1 MDELFDYP
9 DEENNDDQ
17 NDDQTQRR
25 DSDDSFI
32 VDDDRSVEDFEGASD
47 NREDS
52 NDDDYDF
59 LFGIPQEDKAEEENK
74 VKRRV
79 KDLEKLLSS
88 RAGAYDEFE
97 GTEDEIRYTLE
108 DLSYFYKSRQA
119 LELELLSLF
128 SGLIKREKISQTKNH
143 MKSSKEYQAT
153 NVENLFTDRETA
165 RKDDGNKNKFQKYN
179 INKRKQ
185 SEKTMNKFLKNIIKQ
200 TFRNDQPEGRFG
212 RFSKDKEN
220 ASHLRS
226 MDTGYEGDE
235 NVLVTIDSEAV
246 ANLRDINTLL
256 HRERRGD
263 YEEMEGVPL
272 YKYPRCAS
280 IYIFSHNFMSSFILP
295 LCSVLNRGSV
305 SEAIDVDQLVNELIY
320 FFYQITQPPSENWYN
335 YWMTA
340 QSIYKVINLQLL
352 QSLGKDSQDA
362 PNRSFKGDEE
372 KNSNVKIELKYR
384 TRVIDS
390 YIKGLNTL
398 RSAMESSEIWSII
411 GEFRLKLEH
420 FKQNGYISK
429 EDLEELNSMK
439 ELQQSLSTER
449 DNLIKEVEQ
458 LEEEEDRSELNRL
471 RKDRELAQ
479 EVRNAAMAKK
489 KRIKQIRRELYD
501 VTTNINEVNKRVD
514 ATRTKSEFH
523 MQTVRILISQVLTIK
538 SNMGMLY
545 IFNEL
550 GILTLIRQE
559 LLMFFRTIRK
569 AIVPVT
575 YVPDQTVDPGASKTD
590 ENAVPEQQHEEKGDY
605 EYYPSYLTQ
614 LERNMLWQYVR
625 IVYNILSGI
634 NVTSLLGEVKGV
646 KGEDKAHGERDSKE
660 GGGSSSS
667 SRDTGS
673 STNRVNGS
681 GNRNGHQQQG
691 VNNYKSRDQLLE
703 ERDRM
708 ERSYLIEMYRMNPK
722 LYNKFNDRVFS
733 YNVRSANY
741 NQKNNYHYTFKYSH
755 TTGGSNEATREE
767 KDKESLQ
774 NELNLLIGINSSLEH
789 ISFSNNTARE
799 GEVVAEKKEV
809 DYELVLMLLV
819 CCYDINREV
828 DEEYYEPYD
837 RLILFNIK
845 SFVIRYYSMVYVKH
859 SAKKAPKTMPTSLL
873 FLAIKRYIGEDNIF
887 TKLLLTYLNQL
898 VKKLNYQNNQVI
910 IQLIQNAHTELSFIQ
925 SFHTSASLSGKETSG
940 SKDDGGVANGNVDGD
955 GGEGSGGSD
964 PKRDKEQAEMEEE
977 YINNICKEFF
987 VEYIKNN
994 IRLMMFNLLK
1004 NFKMSYNRVLFVS
1017 SLRLVLLLE
1026 KLALKIGAIE
1036 FVPITGYSS
1045 NERLLGKDLDDEFW
1059 DEEDEDREE
1068 DTWDPKGR
1076 KKLVRVDERN
1086 IYNCKNNN
1094 FVRNDI
1100 LRNGRIVHN
1109 AMLLLLS
1116 RNSRGKDVLLAYLD
1130 KVPRALLYDFKY
1142 FLLINSHLNNSVPT
1156 VNTSRGLNL
1165 GTRFGM
1171 RKEQAAGAK
1180 TENALF
1186 MEIVESFM
1194 DKWLLE
1200 DNKVMLLELFLNKNV
1215 ATVSASTSRVNYNI
1229 NSKFYIDPI
1238 ESNDYLNCPIVQ
1250 GVMDQDQED
1259 IVDIMANLSISK
1271 EEQKVERKAKIDD
1284 QLLLQY
1290 YNRFKYMNEGVVKY
1304 LSDLLNIPAKQLQR
1318 HLDELLETNAGAG
1331 VGSGTGPGGVQDG
1344 VEEVSKHTRKG
1355 ASGGAKYDKE
1365 SLIRVMARFYAEHKD
1380 DALDVMREMHE
1391 NLLESAEMYKLSGLE
1406 VEVIEPIQ
1414 LTEELKRS
1422 GHYEKLLAHL
1432 NVEEATNVLKGV
1444 EGLEPKLEALREFV
1458 ESPFLPKAEEN
1469 EVEAAEADQEWEE
1482 VVDVHNV
1489 TSKDIIKLLIDLSS
1503 LYDFEND
1510 DDLFD
1515 EGEPPKVSAEVDG
1528 TLVPEVEPQQQQ
1540 VPEQQQPTVPEQPVL
1555 EQPYEEQQ
1563 PPVLEQQQPTLP
1575 DLQQPPVREHQT
1587 VLEQKVDKQR
1597 RYELILEEE
1606 RKKINE
1612 LLDVCF
1618 DIISNS
1624 DKSDYVRY
1632 YSFSNMHQDEL
1643 KVSDASEGDYGMD
1656 VDVKFEKLNVSRE
1669 LLMRKLL
1676 KYCNIEVK
1684 NNIIK
1689 LVDNKVNPEIVKNRL
1704 NIIKSLHKL
1713 SKLQLIDILS
1723 RQQEQTMGHDNE
1735 VEEPDFEENMAK
1747 YDNEAQEHTFDY
1759 SGMDFSKK
1767 KTPRRGVSRS
1777 IDVDKGDEY
1786 DNRDFDKDHGADKD
1800 DKGDQE
1806 SLSGFRKKLDKVKK
1820 VQGKRTVK
1828 ESKRKKKLKK
1838 SQLGD
1843 AEELDNENEGGDDAS
1858 VDYNDSFEAKLA
1870 ENDGERP
1877 TDRYG
1882 VHQTKKLVEGAK
1894 TSKQT
1899 AGKQP
1904 KQPRKQRQKRKLGE
1918 EVHPETQP
1926 TAREHEELGDG
1937 FDYRSLVGVKTRDSA
1952 VDKVEREH
1960 IRELAGFK
1968 RVPDIVIEIHN
1979 RSLALAKEQKLSNSM
1994 NYKRLMEYTS
2004 AIS

>member
-9 DEENNDDQ
+9 DEENYDDQ
-17 NDDQTQRR
+17 NEDQTRR
-25 DSDDSFI
+25 HDSDDSFI
-32 VDDDRSVEDFEGASD
+32 VDDDRSVDDFEGASD

-88 RAGAYDEFE
+88 RAGAYEEFE

-143 MKSSKEYQAT
+143 IKSSKDYDAT
-153 NVENLFTDRETA
+153 NAENLFTDRETA
-165 RKDDGNKNKFQKYN
+165 RTDDGNKNKFHKYN

-200 TFRNDQPEGRFG
+200 TFRNEQPEGRFG
-212 RFSKDKEN
+212 KFSKDRQSTANMKTI
-220 ASHLRS
+220 
-226 MDTGYEGDE
+226 DTNYEGEE
-235 NVLVTIDSEAV
+235 NVLVTIDSEAL

-335 YWMTA
+335 YWVTA
-340 QSIYKVINLQLL
+340 QSIYKVINIQLL
-352 QSLGKDSQDA
+352 QSLGKDSHDA
-362 PNRSFKGDEE
+362 PNRSFKSDEE
-372 KNSNVKIELKYR
+372 KNNNVKIELKYR

-429 EDLEELNSMK
+429 EELTELNNMK

-449 DNLIKEVEQ
+449 DTLIKEVEQ
-458 LEEEEDRSELNRL
+458 LEEEEDGAVLNRL

-479 EVRNAAMAKK
+479 ESRNAVMAKK

-501 VTTNINEVNKRVD
+501 VTTGINEVNKKVD

-538 SNMGMLY
+538 SNMGILY

-559 LLMFFRTIRK
+559 LLMFFSTIRK
-569 AIVPVT
+569 AIVPVS
-575 YVPDQTVDPGASKTD
+575 YVADQTVDAGGASKTD
-590 ENAVPEQQHEEKGDY
+590 ENIVLEQQPEEKGDY

-614 LERNMLWQYVR
+614 LERNNLWQYVR
-625 IVYNILSGI
+625 IVYNILAGI
-634 NVTSLLGEVKGV
+634 NITSLVGDVKGV
-646 KGEDKAHGERDSKE
+646 KGENKGHGESGTQD
-660 GGGSSSS
+660 GGSSSATS
-667 SRDTGS
+667 GDLSG
-673 STNRVNGS
+673 STNGVDGS
-681 GNRNGHQQQG
+681 GTSNRYQQQG
-691 VNNYKSRDQLLE
+691 GNNYKSREQLLE

-722 LYNKFNDRVFS
+722 LYNKFNDRVFR
-733 YNVRSANY
+733 YNIRSANY

-755 TTGGSNEATREE
+755 TTGGSNEGTREE

-774 NELNLLIGINSSLEH
+774 NELNLLIGINSNLEH
-789 ISFSNNTARE
+789 ISFSNNTGKE
-799 GEVVAEKKEV
+799 GEVSGDKKEI

-837 RLILFNIK
+837 RIILFNIK
-845 SFVIRYYSMVYVKH
+845 SFVIRYYSMLYVKY
-859 SAKKAPKTMPTSLL
+859 SLKNAPKTIPTSFL

-887 TKLLLTYLNQL
+887 TKLLLTYMNQL
-898 VKKLNYQNNQVI
+898 VKKLNYQNNQII
-910 IQLIQNAHTELSFIQ
+910 IQLIQNAYTELSFIQ
-925 SFHTSASLSGKETSG
+925 SFHTSASLSRNDSSS
-940 SKDDGGVANGNVDGD
+940 SKGGEGVSNGNDTNMDGDDGD
-955 GGEGSGGSD
+955 GSD
-964 PKRDKEQAEMEEE
+964 TKRDKEQMEMEEE

-987 VEYIKNN
+987 IEYIKNN

-1004 NFKMSYNRVLFVS
+1004 NFKMSYNRVLFIS
-1017 SLRLVLLLE
+1017 SLRLMLLLE
-1026 KLALKIGAIE
+1026 KLVLKIGSIE

-1045 NERLLGKDLDDEFW
+1045 NERLLGKDLDDDFW
-1059 DEEDEDREE
+1059 DEEEEDRE
-1068 DTWDPKGR
+1068 DDMWDLKG
-1076 KKLVRVDERN
+1076 KKKVVRVDERN

-1109 AMLLLLS
+1109 SMLLLVS
-1116 RNSRGKDVLLAYLD
+1116 KNSRGKDVLLAYLD
-1130 KVPRALLYDFKY
+1130 KVPKALLYDFKY
-1142 FLLINSHLNNSVPT
+1142 FLLINSYFNNSVPT

-1171 RKEQAAGAK
+1171 KKDKSAGTK
-1180 TENALF
+1180 TENGLF

-1200 DNKVMLLELFLNKNV
+1200 DNKVILLELFLNKNV
-1215 ATVSASTSRVNYNI
+1215 ATVSSMSRVNYNI

-1238 ESNDYLNCPIVQ
+1238 ESNDYMSCPIVQ
-1250 GVMDQDQED
+1250 GVMEQDQED
-1259 IVDIMANLSISK
+1259 IVDIMTNLSISK
-1271 EEQKVERKAKIDD
+1271 EEQKVEKKAKIDD

-1318 HLDELLETNAGAG
+1318 HLDQLLGTDGGAGA
-1331 VGSGTGPGGVQDG
+1331 GGVQDN
-1344 VEEVSKHTRKG
+1344 VEAGRKQTRKG
-1355 ASGGAKYDKE
+1355 TSGGVKYDKE
-1365 SLIRVMARFYAEHKD
+1365 SLNRVMARFYAEHKD
-1380 DALDVMREMHE
+1380 EAVDVMREMYD
-1391 NLLESAEMYKLSGLE
+1391 NLVESVEMYKLSGLE

-1414 LTEELKRS
+1414 LTEELKES
-1422 GHYEKLLAHL
+1422 GNYKKLLAHL
-1432 NVEEATNVLKGV
+1432 NVEEANNVLKGI
-1444 EGLEPKLEALREFV
+1444 EGLEPKLVALKEFV
-1458 ESPFLPKAEEN
+1458 ERPFLPKVEEEN
-1469 EVEAAEADQEWEE
+1469 EVEMADVHEEWEE

-1489 TSKDIIKLLIDLSS
+1489 TSKDIIKLLIELNS
-1503 LYDFEND
+1503 LYDYDKED
-1510 DDLFD
+1510 ELFNQ
-1515 EGEPPKVSAEVDG
+1515 EEQTTVSAEVVDN
-1528 TLVPEVEPQQQQ
+1528 LVPEGDQ
-1540 VPEQQQPTVPEQPVL
+1540 QQQPTVL
-1555 EQPYEEQQ
+1555 EQPEHSSFEQ
-1563 PPVLEQQQPTLP
+1563 PP
-1575 DLQQPPVREHQT
+1575 
-1587 VLEQKVDKQR
+1587 EQKLDKQR

-1606 RKKINE
+1606 RKQINE

-1618 DIISNS
+1618 DVINNS
-1624 DKSDYVRY
+1624 DKSEYIRY
-1632 YSFSNMHQDEL
+1632 YSFSNFHQEEMKFTDTT
-1643 KVSDASEGDYGMD
+1643 KVDYGNG
-1656 VDVKFEKLNVSRE
+1656 VDAKSEKLNVSRE
-1669 LLMRKLL
+1669 LLIRKLL
-1676 KYCNIEVK
+1676 KYCNIGVK

-1723 RQQEQTMGHDNE
+1723 RQQEQTSGHDDGM
-1735 VEEPDFEENMAK
+1735 EEPDFEENVTN
-1747 YDNEAQEHTFDY
+1747 YGNETEEHTFDY

-1767 KTPRRGVSRS
+1767 KTPRRSVSKGT
-1777 IDVDKGDEY
+1777 DVDKDGIDV
-1786 DNRDFDKDHGADKD
+1786 NKDLDKD
-1800 DKGDQE
+1800 DQDKDYGGGGKDDEDYEE
-1806 SLSGFRKKLDKVKK
+1806 SLTSFRKQLDKIKK
-1820 VQGKRTVK
+1820 VPGKRTVK
-1828 ESKRKKKLKK
+1828 VSKRHKKLKK

-1843 AEELDNENEGGDDAS
+1843 GEEQEDDTVNTGEAS
-1858 VDYNDSFEAKLA
+1858 VGYTDTLEGNL
-1870 ENDGERP
+1870 
-1877 TDRYG
+1877 TDRDSVQPSDRPG
-1882 VHQTKKLVEGAK
+1882 EQS

-1899 AGKQP
+1899 AGKQS
-1904 KQPRKQRQKRKLGE
+1904 KQPRKLRQKRKLRE
-1918 EVHPETQP
+1918 EVHPEVQP
-1926 TAREHEELGDG
+1926 TAREHEQLEGE
-1937 FDYRSLVGVKTRDSA
+1937 FDYRSLVGVKTLNDSD
-1952 VDKVEREH
+1952 DKVEREY
-1960 IRELAGFK
+1960 IRDLASLK
-1968 RVPDIVIEIHN
+1968 RMPDLIIQIHN
-1979 RSLALAKEQKLSNSM
+1979 RSLALAKEQKLSNTL
-1994 NYKRLMEYTS
+1994 NYNKLMQLTS
-2004 AIS
+2004 ALS